1 MSSRLLLLILAFP
14 AVARAEEPTPFAAA
28 WQDLLTADEA
38 KAARAACLFASRP
51 KEGVAF
57 LADKLVAVKVEP
69 KRFARLVADLGSKDY
84 PTREAAQQE
93 LEYFGKFAKADL
105 QAVQKDAANPEAK
118 ERLARLLNKIAAF
131 ELSESAKDV
140 VPEKPVINGR
150 SVLISNNN
158 GRVNIVIDG
167 KPLELTPK
175 VIEKLPP
182 PPTWVRAGR
191 AIGVLEFLGTPD
203 TVKLLEAVALGEDNA
218 PPTKQAQDALARL
231 KRTK

>member
-1 MSSRLLLLILAFP
+1 MPSRFLLLLLVLP
-14 AVARAEEPTPFAAA
+14 TVARADEPPNFATA

-38 KAARAACLFASRP
+38 KAARAACLFAFQP

-69 KRFARLVADLGSKDY
+69 KRFAKLVADLGSKDY
-84 PTREAAQQE
+84 PTRDAATVE
-93 LEYFGKFAKADL
+93 LEYLGKFAKTDL
-105 QAVQKDAANPEAK
+105 QAALKDAANPEAK
-118 ERLARLLNKIAAF
+118 ERLTRLLNKIAAF

-140 VPEKPVINGR
+140 VPEKPVLNGR
-150 SVLISNNN
+150 SVSVSSGN
-158 GRVNIVIDG
+158 GKINIMIDG

-175 VIEKLPP
+175 IIEKLPP

-191 AIGVLEFLGTPD
+191 VIGVLEFVGTPD
-203 TVKLLEAVALGEDNA
+203 AVKLLEALALGEDNA

-231 KRTK
+231 KRKK

>member
-1 MSSRLLLLILAFP
+1 MSSRLLLLVLALP
-14 AVARAEEPTPFAAA
+14 AVARAEEPPNLAAA
-28 WQDLLTADEA
+28 WQELLSADEA

-51 KEGVAF
+51 KDGVAF
-57 LADKLVAVKVEP
+57 LAEKLVAVKVEP
-69 KRFARLVADLGSKDY
+69 KRFAKLVADLGSKDY
-84 PTREAAQQE
+84 PTRDAATVE
-93 LEYFGKFAKADL
+93 LEYLGKFAKTDL
-105 QAVQKDAANPEAK
+105 QAALKDAANPEAK
-118 ERLARLLNKIAAF
+118 ERLTRLLNKIAAF

-150 SVLISNNN
+150 SVSVRSGGGKID
-158 GRVNIVIDG
+158 IVIDG

-191 AIGVLEFLGTPD
+191 VIGVLEFVGTPD
-203 TVKLLEAVALGEDNA
+203 AVKVLEAVALGEDNA